1 MDRTSRCE
9 GSGGCWRGR
18 HVYLA
23 FSGAGVAGS
32 YGWTGSGGPAYWPER
47 TGRSTWICSG
57 SGADVG
63 IARYFVCCSCSYIAQ
78 TTDRIF
84 QAGGCRGVGGSFFL
98 YKDCLRTDYVFLFVI
113 DADRTLY
120 LSLIHILLRLL
131 ELLDKPINGKFDF
144 KHLQA
149 IHAYIFQDVYDWAG
163 KVRTV
168 DIAKGNMFCNV
179 RFISSQADVIFSG
192 LKEEHYLAGL
202 DEDMEKIIAKC
213 IKKK

>member
-1 MDRTSRCE
+1 MPDTKYCYPDTDVLINKLDIRDLDKF
-9 GSGGCWRGR
+9 
-18 HVYLA
+18 HI
-23 FSGAGVAGS
+23 F
-32 YGWTGSGGPAYWPER
+32 ER
-47 TGRSTWICSG
+47 KLTM
-57 SGADVG
+57 
-63 IARYFVCCSCSYIAQ
+63 
-78 TTDRIF
+78 
-84 QAGGCRGVGGSFFL
+84 
-98 YKDCLRTDYVFLFVI
+98 
-113 DADRTLY
+113 
-120 LSLIHILLRLL
+120 LRLL

-202 DEDMEKIIAKC
+202 DEDMFIKRLAYYFSEINALHPFREGNGYLIYFDRVSEEEMLLASQKSFLCDYEDMEKIIAKC